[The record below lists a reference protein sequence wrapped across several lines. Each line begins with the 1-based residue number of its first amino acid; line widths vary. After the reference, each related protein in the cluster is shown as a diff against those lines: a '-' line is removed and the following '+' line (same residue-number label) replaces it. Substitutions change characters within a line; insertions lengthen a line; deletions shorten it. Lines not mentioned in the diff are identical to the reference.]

1 MAFPKPGDVPKPH
14 ASPQAG
20 LGPQQGKEM
29 SRLKAD
35 LKVWAG
41 GLCAPGPLHWLHQP
55 PSLLFRSLLIHPTE
69 EGCGDPA
76 GAELWGCDGGPG
88 GLQSGP

>member
-1 MAFPKPGDVPKPH
+1 
-14 ASPQAG
+14 
-20 LGPQQGKEM
+20 M
-29 SRLKAD
+29 SRFKAD
-35 LKVWAG
+35 SRVGAG

-55 PSLLFRSLLIHPTE
+55 PSLLFRSLLIHPTR

-76 GAELWGCDGGPG
+76 GAELWGCDGDPG